1 MDDGLGLGAG
11 LAEGEH
17 MGHHVVPDL
26 VLMRRGGGIVDV
38 VNVLAHLLNL
48 LVADGDAQLLLR
60 LRQRDPQLAPGG
72 KLVVVGKQTLHFVVG
87 VSAAQGVLVKFVH
100 ARSLPYL

>member
-1 MDDGLGLGAG
+1 
-11 LAEGEH
+11 

-60 LRQRDPQLAPGG
+60 FRQRDPQFAPGG
-72 KLVVVGKQTLHFVVG
+72 KLVVIGKQTLHLVVG
-87 VSAAQGVLVKFVH
+87 VSAAQGILVKLVH
-100 ARSLPYL
+100 SRSLPYL